1 MNTFKSRIHDERMK
15 TKKGHAYT
23 RYNSRKHYAKKK
35 GIIFDVSLDYVV
47 SLITDKCPILGIDLS
62 WCEQNGQVAENSPS
76 LDRIIP
82 SLGYIEGNIVWISTR
97 ANRIKNNGTQEEH
110 YKIAEF
116 MERHSAL

>member
-1 MNTFKSRIHDERMK
+1 MNTFKSKIHSERMQ
-15 TKKGHAYT
+15 TKKGHEYT

-35 GIIFDVSLDYVV
+35 RIIFDVSLDYVV

-110 YKIAEF
+110 YKIAKF